1 MAKVTSDPGG
11 SRRERQRRELLTD
24 IGEATRAIV
33 VDEGVAAVTMAAVAE
48 RVGVTAPALYRYVDG
63 RTGLLELAC
72 VRIAGQ
78 LVQHLTSTRANL
90 GDDPLD
96 QVLGMFRELRRWA
109 LAHRAE
115 FAMLFAHPA
124 TAYERASARPDQE
137 PTRTGTSGTSTSG
150 PGTPGPGTL
159 GTSTSGTWTRNTG
172 AQSSADLAL
181 TAVFELEWVLEE
193 ALVRLWNERPFPVP
207 AEADVPEDLRASV
220 QTFVDRVFERVNA
233 AGLQVS
239 DAPIAAAAV
248 LIGFWVRVY
257 GMISMEVFGHLSYAV
272 TDGGPLFEFVLDEFA
287 RMVRGDASTDP
298 GT

>member
-11 SRRERQRRELLTD
+11 SRRERQRRELLAD

-124 TAYERASARPDQE
+124 TAYERASVRPDQE
-137 PTRTGTSGTSTSG
+137 PTRTSTAGSTPGTSTA
-150 PGTPGPGTL
+150 
-159 GTSTSGTWTRNTG
+159 GTWTRNIG